1 MEKKI
6 RTRIAPS
13 PTGYVHI
20 GTLRTA
26 LYNYYFAKH
35 HGGDF
40 ILRVEDT
47 DRTRYVEGSIENL
60 LHVFERLNIPFD
72 EGMALDGEGL
82 ISKGEFGPYLQSERL
97 EIYKEHAD
105 KLLAEGKAYKCFCSK
120 DRLDELRENQR
131 AAKQTPG
138 YDKHCLNLSE
148 SELAAKKDENTDYVV
163 RMNVEQGKE
172 VTFSDIVRGKITI
185 NTNEVDDQVIVK
197 SDRYPTYHFAVVIDD
212 HLMKIS
218 HVIRGEEWLPSTPK
232 HVILHEMLDFE
243 LPEYAHIPLLLNEDK
258 TKLSKRQGDVAVGD
272 YLEKGYLPKAL
283 INFVS
288 LLGYNPKGDQELYSE
303 EEFIELFDLSKVN
316 KGGAV
321 LNKSKLDWMNSQYLK
336 SCDTE
341 HVVSEI
347 EKLLKRS
354 VTDHEKKI
362 VAVEKGRATTLLD
375 IAAAFDAFI
384 EDDYEAE
391 SIVWR
396 KADAADALMH
406 LKALK
411 DIVSDLDT
419 SSVNIIES
427 AIKKYIEDGQY
438 QNGNVL
444 WPLRVA
450 LSGKERSAGPFDLIW
465 VLGKELSV
473 ERIEFAINKLQ

>member
-1 MEKKI
+1 
-6 RTRIAPS
+6 
-13 PTGYVHI
+13 
-20 GTLRTA
+20 
-26 LYNYYFAKH
+26 
-35 HGGDF
+35 
-40 ILRVEDT
+40 
-47 DRTRYVEGSIENL
+47 
-60 LHVFERLNIPFD
+60 
-72 EGMALDGEGL
+72 
-82 ISKGEFGPYLQSERL
+82 
-97 EIYKEHAD
+97 
-105 KLLAEGKAYKCFCSK
+105 
-120 DRLDELRENQR
+120 
-131 AAKQTPG
+131 
-138 YDKHCLNLSE
+138 
-148 SELAAKKDENTDYVV
+148 
-163 RMNVEQGKE
+163 
-172 VTFSDIVRGKITI
+172 
-185 NTNEVDDQVIVK
+185 
-197 SDRYPTYHFAVVIDD
+197 
-212 HLMKIS
+212 
-218 HVIRGEEWLPSTPK
+218 
-232 HVILHEMLDFE
+232 
-243 LPEYAHIPLLLNEDK
+243 
-258 TKLSKRQGDVAVGD
+258 
-272 YLEKGYLPKAL
+272 
-283 INFVS
+283 
-288 LLGYNPKGDQELYSE
+288 
-303 EEFIELFDLSKVN
+303 
-316 KGGAV
+316 
-321 LNKSKLDWMNSQYLK
+321 MNSQYLK